1 MNGKSREFKANVSD
15 IHISDE
21 DLENFNDNVN
31 SAMCSCDPP
40 GKRVFYYIGLKIFK

>member
-1 MNGKSREFKANVSD
+1 MNGESREFKANISE

-31 SAMCSCDPP
+31 SAMCVCNPP
-40 GKRVFYYIGLKIFK
+40 GKKVFCIT